1 MDNNTLILKVHVIIA
16 LLSLAIYLLRGLWM
30 MTNNPAVTGKPALAS
45 ASLSMLILLGT
56 GAWLAFVSGAHGLDG
71 FVVFKF
77 MGLLEYIVLGV
88 IALKPGLPRP
98 TAIVLWVAGLG
109 GFVFSYLVA
118 KGVVPVLF

>member
-56 GAWLAFVSGAHGLDG
+56 GVWLAFVSGTHGLDG
-71 FVVFKF
+71 FVVFQV
-77 MGLLEYIVLGV
+77 Y
-88 IALKPGLPRP
+88 
-98 TAIVLWVAGLG
+98 
-109 GFVFSYLVA
+109 GFA
-118 KGVVPVLF
+118 